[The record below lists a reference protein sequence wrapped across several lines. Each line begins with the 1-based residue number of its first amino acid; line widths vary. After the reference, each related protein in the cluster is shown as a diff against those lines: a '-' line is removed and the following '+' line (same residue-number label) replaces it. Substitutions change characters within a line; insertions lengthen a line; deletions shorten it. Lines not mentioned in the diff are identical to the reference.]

1 MCALV
6 LVTVGHLFV
15 SGYGS
20 WLYKNCHYECGR
32 KTHGWYDIIYRVR
45 LRLPLPEDLPRCLI
59 QLPSIATASAAY
71 NALKKGI
78 EIGRELQDMSG
89 QLAAWAGAVSDLDF
103 IAKKAED
110 PPWWRVGPNVQ
121 AEAMEIFAAKRKIQA
136 QRDELKTFVQY
147 SYGQS
152 GVGGVARLRP
162 PCASASRATD
172 HRKAEIK
179 EMLITITIVTLVLAA
194 GIAGLALLAYLL
206 WASQQP

>member
-1 MCALV
+1 MLDPI
-6 LVTVGHLFV
+6 TV
-15 SGYGS
+15 
-20 WLYKNCHYECGR
+20 
-32 KTHGWYDIIYRVR
+32 
-45 LRLPLPEDLPRCLI
+45 
-59 QLPSIATASAAY
+59 IATASAAY

-110 PPWWRVGPNVQ
+110 PPWWRVGSNVQ

-152 GVGGVARLRP
+152 GWEELLRIE
-162 PCASASRATD
+162 AQVRKRKQATD
-172 HRKAEIK
+172 HRRAELK
-179 EMLITITIVTLVLAA
+179 ELAVTVVIVVLVLV
-194 GIAGLALLAYLL
+194 GGLAALGLLAFIL
-206 WASQQP
+206 WSVQQQ